1 MTGTRRFEMVQVDV
15 FSSRPLEGNSLA
27 VFPDGRGF
35 SDEEMQAVA
44 REMNLSETT
53 FVLPRDPAVERLKG
67 IRVRIFTV
75 LEELPFAG
83 HPTLGTAF
91 VLRDARK
98 AQEVTLD
105 LNVGQVPV
113 RFEQSNGSPVF
124 GEMTQM
130 EPKFG
135 AQHDQGTVARVTG
148 LKIED
153 LDSSLPV
160 QTVSTGFGFTIVPL
174 RSLAAIGRLHIDQ
187 QRVAEYLEN
196 SEGKFF
202 YFVTR
207 ETEERAARLHAR
219 MIFYNGEDPATGSAA
234 GCAAAWMV
242 AHGVAKPEERVLIEQ
257 GFEMKRPSHIFV
269 RAGKTDNRVVNV
281 RVGGHAIEVMRGEVF
296 F

>member
-242 AHGVAKPEERVLIEQ
+242 AHGVAEPEERVLIEQ